1 VEKPGEKAMNQPTR
15 QTLVEQFIQQRSAR
29 LSSELDKVEDL
40 MKDIN
45 PTARVELDE
54 FYFRAF
60 VDVFTGEEK
69 MMYFGEGEE
78 ARRTALR
85 TWTNVATSMLHEV
98 DVYGLVEG
106 KRTLLF
112 TVPPLLDR
120 EMMEPTEKLE
130 GRPSVYGAVVN
141 AGHIS
146 NMSKSQGEQYLI
158 DYLGERLTR
167 MYHPETMLKNAAAWN
182 KIFAFYGRKP
192 LVPAI
197 SNEKDQKNNGN
208 ISNDEVVGFDPL

>member
-1 VEKPGEKAMNQPTR
+1 MNQSTR
-15 QTLVEQFIQQRSAR
+15 STLVEQFIKQRSAR
-29 LSSELDKVEDL
+29 LASELDKVEDL

-60 VDVFTGEEK
+60 VDVFAGDEK
-69 MMYFGEGEE
+69 MMYFGEGEQ
-78 ARRTALR
+78 ARRNALR

-98 DVYGLVEG
+98 DVYGIVEG

-120 EMMEPTEKLE
+120 EMMEPTEKLD
-130 GRPSVYGAVVN
+130 GRPSVYGAVLN

-146 NMSKSQGEQYLI
+146 NQSKAQGEQYLI
-158 DYLGERLTR
+158 DYLGERLSR

-192 LVPAI
+192 LVPALATDKDTKGDGDI
-197 SNEKDQKNNGN
+197 SK
-208 ISNDEVVGFDPL
+208 DEVVGFDPI

>member
-1 VEKPGEKAMNQPTR
+1 MNQPT
-15 QTLVEQFIQQRSAR
+15 QNTLVEQFIKQRSAR
-29 LSSELDKVEDL
+29 LASELDKVEDL
-40 MKDIN
+40 MNDIN

-60 VDVFTGEEK
+60 VDVFAGDEK
-69 MMYFGEGEE
+69 MMYFGEGEQ
-78 ARRTALR
+78 ARKNALR

-98 DVYGLVEG
+98 DVYGVVEG

-130 GRPSVYGAVVN
+130 GRPSVYGAVLN
-141 AGHIS
+141 AGHLS
-146 NMSKSQGEQYLI
+146 NVSKAQGEQYLV
-158 DYLGERLTR
+158 DYLGERLSR
-167 MYHPETMLKNAAAWN
+167 MYHPQTMIKNAEAWN

-192 LVPAI
+192 LVPALAP
-197 SNEKDQKNNGN
+197 EQGKKNGD